1 VKRRNPFEAL
11 VWLRSVDERRR
22 RAELG
27 VARRSFG
34 EAKARLEEM
43 KARHREELAA
53 DEVLTP
59 VELRS
64 LQLRGLA
71 SAELLSVAAE
81 ESERNRSALEARADG
96 WRRAAADLDAA
107 ERLET
112 KQKQDAARR
121 ARVAAERSLSDLQAV
136 LRRANEET
144 P

>member
-1 VKRRNPFEAL
+1 MKRRNPFEAL

-27 VARRSFG
+27 VARRSFD

-43 KARHREELAA
+43 KARHREALSA

-81 ESERNRSALEARADG
+81 ESERNRSALEDRTDG

-121 ARVAAERSLSDLQAV
+121 ARLAAERSLSDFQAV
-136 LRRANEET
+136 LRRADEET